1 MTLLSIEEILPST
14 KLGVWEIDGNETSLL
29 QKYPH
34 LQKEIQRFSNDCR
47 RNERLSVY
55 ALLYEMTGDDS
66 LLIEHNADGKPQL
79 NGYNISISHTKG
91 RAAVLLSK
99 DKTVGVDI
107 EIRSDRV
114 GKIAK
119 RFIRPDEWTD
129 DIDRQLLIW
138 SAKETVYKLFSEQ
151 HLELFEMRTNNIS
164 KDKLTAENVVA
175 CGKLTMENL
184 KCGLLVIVHYRI
196 DGNYVLTWVVK

>member
-1 MTLLSIEEILPST
+1 MPLLSIEEILPST
-14 KLGVWEIDGNETSLL
+14 KLGVWVIDGNETSLL

-34 LQKEIQRFSNDCR
+34 LQSEIQKFSNPGR
-47 RNERLSVY
+47 RNERLAVY
-55 ALLYEMTGDDS
+55 GLLYEMTGDSS
-66 LLIEHNADGKPQL
+66 LLITHNDDGKPQVD
-79 NGYNISISHTKG
+79 GYNISISHTKG

-107 EIRSDRV
+107 EYRSDRV

-129 DIDRQLLIW
+129 NIDMQLLIW

-151 HLELFEMRTNNIS
+151 HLELFEMRTTNIS
-164 KDKLTAENVVA
+164 KDKKTAENVIA
-175 CGKLTMENL
+175 CGKLTMENM
-184 KCGLLVIVHYRI
+184 KSGLLVDVHYRI
-196 DGNYVLTWVVK
+196 DAHHVLTWVVK